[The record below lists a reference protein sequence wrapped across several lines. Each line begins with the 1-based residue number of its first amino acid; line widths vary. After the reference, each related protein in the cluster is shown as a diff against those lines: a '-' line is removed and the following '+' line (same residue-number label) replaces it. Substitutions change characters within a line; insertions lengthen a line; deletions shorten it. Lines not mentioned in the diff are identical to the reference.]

1 MKGEDVENLLRA
13 RGEFRPHPEFG
24 VNLHVPWSAGT
35 QASQPLAS
43 GWVSYFSLFSLHTG
57 APKAERQCRV
67 RSPVGYALTPHDSPR
82 VGPESML
89 TRLLIK
95 FS

>member
-43 GWVSYFSLFSLHTG
+43 GW
-57 APKAERQCRV
+57 
-67 RSPVGYALTPHDSPR
+67 SPTSPSSRCTLVLRKPSASVEYARLWD
-82 VGPESML
+82 
-89 TRLLIK
+89 TR
-95 FS
+95 